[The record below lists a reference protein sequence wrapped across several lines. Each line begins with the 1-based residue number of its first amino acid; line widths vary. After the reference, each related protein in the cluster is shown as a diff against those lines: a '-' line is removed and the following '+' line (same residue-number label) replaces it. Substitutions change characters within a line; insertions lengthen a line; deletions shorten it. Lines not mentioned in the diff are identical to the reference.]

1 MIGSSQQDF
10 IDFYSSHADK
20 VRGII
25 FRIAGESALKDLTQ
39 DTFLKA
45 WESRHKFRG
54 ESLASTW
61 LYRIAYNCAID
72 FLRKTKKSNQI
83 ESVLEEL
90 IDPQIDIQNRN
101 MVEAA
106 IKELSEEQRVV
117 VLLHYVEDLSLREIA
132 EILDVPEGTVK
143 SRLSY
148 ARKLM
153 NEVLS
158 ERSLSNAG
166 R

>member
-1 MIGSSQQDF
+1 MIGASQQDF
-10 IDFYSSHADK
+10 IDFYSSHSDK

-25 FRIAGESALKDLTQ
+25 FRLVGESALKDLTQ

-45 WESRHKFRG
+45 WENRHKFRG

-72 FLRKTKKSNQI
+72 YLRKNKKFSQVEVVI
-83 ESVLEEL
+83 EDLM
-90 IDPQIDIQNRN
+90 DPQTDIQNRN
-101 MVEAA
+101 LVEAA

-117 VLLHYVEDLSLREIA
+117 VLLHYVEDLSLREVA
-132 EILDVPEGTVK
+132 EILDIPEGTVK

-148 ARKLM
+148 ARKVM
-153 NEVLS
+153 NNVLS

>member
-45 WESRHKFRG
+45 WENRHKFRG

-61 LYRIAYNCAID
+61 LYRIAYNCALD
-72 FLRKTKKSNQI
+72 FLRKNKKSNQTESLI
-83 ESVLEEL
+83 EEQ
-90 IDPQIDIQNRN
+90 IDPQVDIQNRN
-101 MVEAA
+101 LVEAA

-117 VLLHYVEDLSLREIA
+117 VLLHYVEDLSLREVA
-132 EILDVPEGTVK
+132 EILEIPEGTVK

-158 ERSLSNAG
+158 ERGLTNAG

>member
-1 MIGSSQQDF
+1 MIGESQQDF
-10 IDFYSSHADK
+10 IDFYSSHSDK

-45 WESRHKFRG
+45 WENRHKFRG
-54 ESLASTW
+54 DSLASTW
-61 LYRIAYNCAID
+61 LYRIAYNCALD
-72 FLRKTKKSNQI
+72 FLRKNKKLNQGDAI
-83 ESVLEEL
+83 VEEM
-90 IDPQIDIQNRN
+90 IDPQTDIQNRN
-101 MVEAA
+101 LVEAA
-106 IKELSEEQRVV
+106 IKELSEEQRIV
-117 VLLHYVEDLSLREIA
+117 VLLHYVEDLSLREVA
-132 EILDVPEGTVK
+132 EILEIPEGTVK

-148 ARKLM
+148 ARKIM